1 MAAVAGRRLPANQ
14 GPTAAAPVAMDDTGL
29 ELVDGIKAK
38 QVILTQ
44 LAQALEVDYF
54 TEPPQTAFSLG
65 KRTVKAYRWNG
76 GSSRYCASPT
86 WTSTR

>member
-1 MAAVAGRRLPANQ
+1 
-14 GPTAAAPVAMDDTGL
+14 MDDTGL

-54 TEPPQTAFSLG
+54 TEPPQMAF
-65 KRTVKAYRWNG
+65 
-76 GSSRYCASPT
+76 
-86 WTSTR
+86 